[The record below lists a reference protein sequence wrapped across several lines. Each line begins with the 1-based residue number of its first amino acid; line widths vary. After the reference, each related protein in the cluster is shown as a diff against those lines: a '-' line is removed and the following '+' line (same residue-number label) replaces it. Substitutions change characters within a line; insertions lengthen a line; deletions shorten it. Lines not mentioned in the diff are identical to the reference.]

1 MPNETKPA
9 AAPET
14 KPATPPE
21 APKPSELKFPGGSG
35 EKPKAEKPGDNGP
48 PAPDF
53 DAAAKIMKEELN
65 TISTRSSK
73 LNGDKSAAW
82 KRVQDDC
89 HVHKAAAKDAL
100 KVANMTPEL
109 QSEYLRSFIG
119 LMKPLGIGLRRD
131 LVDLAEGVEG
141 LMIPVMDAPASE
153 LEDDGA
159 SLATKVMRETAN
171 EKGAK

>member
-21 APKPSELKFPGGSG
+21 APKPSRLIIPGGSG

-53 DAAAKIMKEELN
+53 VAAAKIMIDDLN
-65 TISTRSSK
+65 TITTRSSK
-73 LNGDKSAAW
+73 LNGDKSAGW
-82 KRVQDDC
+82 KRVQDEC

-159 SLATKVMRETAN
+159 SLVTKVMRETAA
-171 EKGAK
+171 AKA

>member
-21 APKPSELKFPGGSG
+21 APKPSQLKMPGGSG
-35 EKPKAEKPGDNGP
+35 EKPKEPEKKGDNGP

-53 DAAAKIMKEELN
+53 DAAAKIMREELN
-65 TISTRSSK
+65 TIATRASK
-73 LNGDKSAAW
+73 LNGDKSAGW
-82 KRVQDDC
+82 KRVQDEC

-100 KVANMTPEL
+100 RLANMTPEL

-131 LVDLAEGVEG
+131 LVDLAEGVQG
-141 LMIPVMDAPASE
+141 LTVPVINAPASE

-159 SLATKVMRETAN
+159 SLATKVMRETAAG
-171 EKGAK
+171 K

>member
-21 APKPSELKFPGGSG
+21 APKPSQLKMPGGSG
-35 EKPKAEKPGDNGP
+35 EKLKAEKPGDNGP

-53 DAAAKIMKEELN
+53 DVAAKILINELN
-65 TISTRSSK
+65 TITTRASK
-73 LNGDKSAAW
+73 LNGDRSAAW

-89 HVHKAAAKDAL
+89 HVHKTAAKDAL

-119 LMKPLGIGLRRD
+119 LMKPLGIALRRD

-141 LMIPVMDAPASE
+141 LMIPVMHAPASE

-159 SLATKVMRETAN
+159 SLATKVMRETAR
-171 EKGAK
+171 EKGKE

>member
-1 MPNETKPA
+1 MADK

-21 APKPSELKFPGGSG
+21 APKPSELKIPGGSG
-35 EKPKAEKPGDNGP
+35 EKPKDKPKPGDNGP

-53 DAAAKIMKEELN
+53 EAAAKIMVEELN
-65 TISTRSSK
+65 TIATRSSK
-73 LNGDKSAAW
+73 LNGDKSAGW
-82 KRVQDDC
+82 KRVQDEC

-100 KVANMTPEL
+100 KLANMTPEL

-119 LMKPLGIGLRRD
+119 LMKPLKIGLRRD
-131 LVDLAEGVEG
+131 LVGLAEGVEG

-159 SLATKVMRETAN
+159 SLATKVMRETAA
-171 EKGAK
+171 AKA